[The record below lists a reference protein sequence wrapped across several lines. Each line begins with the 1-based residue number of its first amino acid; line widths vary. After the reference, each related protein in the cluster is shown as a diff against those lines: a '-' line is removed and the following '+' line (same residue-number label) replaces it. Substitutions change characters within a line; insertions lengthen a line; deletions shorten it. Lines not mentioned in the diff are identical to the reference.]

1 VKIGDIKL
9 KLSVKI
15 IKARSQLRLAIIV
28 KTDSIFYQIFLRF
41 PSSFFELIGQP
52 SQRAADYQFGSQEVK
67 QLSFRL
73 DGLFLPTTLKT
84 EQPLYLVEVQFQPDP
99 NLYYRLFAEFFLYL
113 KQYQPPHPWQ
123 IVVIYPNR
131 RTEREQALH
140 FGEMLNLSS
149 VRRIYLEELA
159 EAGNSSLGIGVLKLV
174 VEAENQAV
182 EQARSLIERT
192 REQLTDEQLKR
203 ELIDLIETIIVYKF
217 PQKSREEIEAMF
229 GLSDL
234 KQTKVYQEAKAEG
247 RQEGIQQ
254 GERLVVEN
262 LLRARFGELD
272 SELQGIIEPILE
284 LSPAE
289 FTPLLIERSREELL
303 HQFSRNS

>member
-1 VKIGDIKL
+1 
-9 KLSVKI
+9 
-15 IKARSQLRLAIIV
+15 V
-28 KTDSIFYQIFLRF
+28 KTDSIFYEIFLRF

-52 SQRAADYQFGSQEVK
+52 SQRAADYQFTSQEVK

-73 DGLFLPTTLKT
+73 DGLFLPTNAAT

-99 NLYYRLFAEFFLYL
+99 TLYYRLFAEFFLYL
-113 KQYQPPHPWQ
+113 KQYQPPYPWQ

-131 RTEREQALH
+131 SVEREQTLH
-140 FGEMLNLSS
+140 FGSLLNLAQ
-149 VRRIYLEELA
+149 VRRIYLDELA
-159 EAGNSSLGIGVLKLV
+159 QAENHPLGIGVVKLV

-182 EQARSLIERT
+182 AEARSLITRT
-192 REQLTDEQLKR
+192 REQLTDERVKR

-234 KQTKVYQEAKAEG
+234 KQTKVYQEARAEG
-247 RQEGIQQ
+247 LAEGLAEGEQRGMQQ

-262 LLRARFGELD
+262 LLRVRFGQLDGELNAIID
-272 SELQGIIEPILE
+272 SILE
-284 LSPAE
+284 LPPEE
-289 FTPLLIERSREELL
+289 FTPLLMERSLSELL
-303 HQFSRNS
+303 EQFGGNS